1 MMKKHIH
8 FLIAGC
14 LLCSVA
20 FAQNNVKGNKEVSEG
35 NKAYDKGDM
44 KSAAA
49 FYQKGLEINPGNEA
63 ARINLALAQGKLL
76 EADKSVKNFDVA
88 LKNSKNNPT
97 LNAMLNYDKG
107 VSLSKAKKYEDAI
120 RSFENSLRIN
130 PEDQNTRENLQKA
143 INELKKQQQKQ
154 QNKQN
159 KDNKQNQQQKQDNKQ
174 QQQKPDQQKQQQ
186 QQNQMSK
193 QQAEQLLKALREQE
207 KETQKKLDEQK
218 AGASGGTPKDGKDW

>member
-1 MMKKHIH
+1 MMKTHIY
-8 FLIAGC
+8 FLMAGC
-14 LLCSVA
+14 LFCGVA

-49 FYQKGLEINPGNEA
+49 LYQKGLTMNPNNEA

-88 LKNSKNNPT
+88 LKNSKNSPT
-97 LNAMLNYDKG
+97 LNATLNYDKG
-107 VSLSKAKKYEDAI
+107 VSLSKAKKYEDAVK
-120 RSFENSLRIN
+120 SFENALRIN

-143 INELKKQQQKQ
+143 INELKQQQQKQ
-154 QNKQN
+154 
-159 KDNKQNQQQKQDNKQ
+159 NKQNQDKQNQRQKKQDDKQ
-174 QQQKPDQQKQQQ
+174 QQQQQEQQKQQQ
-186 QQNQMSK
+186 QQQQMSK
-193 QQAEQLLKALREQE
+193 NQAEQLLKALRDQE

-218 AGASGGTPKDGKDW
+218 AGASGGTPKNGKDW